1 MHPNPPS
8 RNRSRSPSPA
18 RNTAQISALLSRLTD
33 ASEDLRK
40 YQRICRDEK
49 ERDKLMRR
57 GSGRRAAS
65 TETDTPEMARHSSSR
80 IARSSSTHNG
90 GGNLYRKSISFDQ
103 SIQQQ
108 QTLWKRD
115 DGSIS
120 SMQSIDSVDMGRQSS
135 MDSRLSGGSTQSDM
149 PRGARKKKRG
159 IMGKLRS
166 LTKSMGPESEGSV
179 SHN

>member
-1 MHPNPPS
+1 M
-8 RNRSRSPSPA
+8 
-18 RNTAQISALLSRLTD
+18 SRLTD
-33 ASEDLRK
+33 ASEDLKK
-40 YQRICRDEK
+40 YQRICREEK
-49 ERDKLMRR
+49 EREKLVRR

-65 TETDTPEMARHSSSR
+65 TETDTPEMSRHSTR
-80 IARSSSTHNG
+80 LIRSSSTHNG
-90 GGNLYRKSISFDQ
+90 GSLYRKSISFDQ
-103 SIQQQ
+103 SMQQQ

-115 DGSIS
+115 DDSIS
-120 SMQSIDSVDMGRQSS
+120 SMQSIDSVDMGRHSS

-179 SHN
+179 G